1 MIMKKI
7 LLYGLSEPDADL
19 YQTAAVGFD
28 IAMYIINDSCM
39 GRKVGELFELNDD
52 LDSMHAAVD
61 GEYMLMDGIDSETL
75 LKLLKAFED
84 TGRPY
89 EGSVAVRTRVNEN
102 WTLARLLEEI
112 RKEQELIDKLHE
124 LDDLLQD
131 CNGIDLSAM
140 ELSDSNDL
148 KQALLEGYLLLK
160 DEEQDIQ
167 EVDKAI
173 SRLRKAM
180 EPAVKIVH

>member
-1 MIMKKI
+1 M
-7 LLYGLSEPDADL
+7 YGLSEPDADL

-39 GRKVGELFELNDD
+39 DRKVGELFELEDD
-52 LDSMHAAVD
+52 LDSMHAVME
-61 GEYMLMDGIDSETL
+61 GEYMLMEGIDSQTL
-75 LKLLKAFED
+75 IKLLKAFAD
-84 TGRPY
+84 AGRPY

-112 RKEQELIDKLHE
+112 RKEQQLIDKLHE
-124 LDDLLQD
+124 LDELLQD

-140 ELSDSNDL
+140 ELGDSNDL
-148 KQALLEGYLLLK
+148 KEALLEGYLLLK
-160 DEEQDIQ
+160 DENQDIH
-167 EVDKAI
+167 EVDNAI
-173 SRLRKAM
+173 RKLRKAM